1 MQRRTTNTVHVGDIA
16 IGSGHPIAVQSML
29 CVAPSDLAA
38 NIVQTLVLKE
48 AGCDIVRLAI
58 PTMDDIRLIS
68 AIKNEV
74 DIPLVADIQFDYRLA
89 IAAVKAGIDKV
100 RINPGNIG
108 GSDRVHAVVEACRDR
123 HIPIRIGVNSGSLEK
138 DILQKYG
145 RPTAEALVES
155 ALRHIQ
161 LLEDEHF
168 TDYLVAIKSSDTI
181 TTVEANRLLAQKVDC
196 PLHLGVTEAGT
207 ERMGIIKS
215 SAGLGALLCEGIGDT
230 VRVSLTA
237 DPVREVYAARD
248 LLAALGFEH
257 SRVQFISCPTCG
269 RCQVDLL
276 RIAEEAEQALAAVH
290 KDIKV
295 AIMGC
300 AVNGPGEAADAD
312 IGIAG
317 GNGEFLFFAKGKP
330 LYKVS
335 PEQVINILLDEVEK
349 L

>member
-38 NIVQTLVLKE
+38 NIAQTLVLKE

-248 LLAALGFEH
+248 LLAALGLDH
-257 SRVQFISCPTCG
+257 GRVKFISGPTCG

-295 AIMGC
+295 AVMGC

-335 PEQVINILLDEVEK
+335 PEQVINTLLDEVEK